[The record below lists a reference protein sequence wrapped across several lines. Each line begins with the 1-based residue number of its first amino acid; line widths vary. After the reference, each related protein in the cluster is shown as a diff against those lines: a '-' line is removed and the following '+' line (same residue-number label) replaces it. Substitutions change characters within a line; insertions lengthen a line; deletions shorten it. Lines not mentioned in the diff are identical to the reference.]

1 MIHFQNK
8 ELDEVSIKLLKNE
21 NIKVKESRIATFG
34 LSQF

>member
-21 NIKVKESRIATFG
+21 NIIVKESRIATFG

>member
-1 MIHFQNK
+1 MIHSHNK